1 MTGER
6 KPVSVSGTS
15 DRLMATI
22 KPLINSQLVA
32 EFNCI
37 YKFVVMDEVQAVHV
51 YFLDLKHGLH
61 TFYLLLSATFSI
73 LPVLVRTVAG
83 EWDCAFYENS
93 RSQQTNWQM
102 TNETQDISSVV
113 FCFWFSCIFSWD
125 ADRYFLT
132 VGGKIQLHI
141 LQDKLRNDMENV

>member
-83 EWDCAFYENS
+83 E
-93 RSQQTNWQM
+93 
-102 TNETQDISSVV
+102 
-113 FCFWFSCIFSWD
+113 
-125 ADRYFLT
+125 
-132 VGGKIQLHI
+132 
-141 LQDKLRNDMENV
+141 